1 MEMVDGMVDVDM
13 VEEDGVGEEAVV
25 FVDVEEAMVVGICNK
40 TWVVTMTMVDQGHRL
55 LKAAAVDVGVDA
67 DAAGA
72 VGVGVGVVRI
82 SDLMVQSRQL
92 PDRQKVQLL
101 DW

>member
-13 VEEDGVGEEAVV
+13 VVEAELGEDAAV
-25 FVDVEEAMVVGICNK
+25 FLDVEEAMVVGICNK
-40 TWVVTMTMVDQGHRL
+40 TWVVTMVDQGHCL
-55 LKAAAVDVGVDA
+55 LKAVAVDVDVRM

-72 VGVGVGVVRI
+72 VGGGVGVVRI

-92 PDRQKVQLL
+92 PDRQEEQLL
-101 DW
+101 DL